1 MTTAQTAS
9 VNLDRSLPYA
19 NVNEKRRKLRVAI
32 VTGELLDDIE
42 NDKC

>member
-19 NVNEKRRKLRVAI
+19 NVTDEKRRKLRVAI

-42 NDKC
+42 ND